1 MYIQK
6 CRELQITPD
15 QRALPK
21 QETEKPEAQTSLD
34 GFVETTPNV
43 KWSRQGLLEHIL
55 DFVVSDDQVSIVY
68 DSLYPAV
75 SQLFFSHSVSSR
87 RHHFDDSCSINVQPR
102 RSRIFPIEP
111 SFGRRSSR
119 SQKWPCS
126 VLRRNLQYVSSF
138 DHNPFCLTF
147 FKNVPSRVSITF
159 DAWTSKAYDPYLAI
173 TAHYIDA
180 PSDQPLEWELKSKLL
195 GFEELQGSHTGAN
208 VAVKI
213 IEVLDQYDIRDKA
226 SFMFS
231 SIRMP
236 THVYLYISLVG

>member
-1 MYIQK
+1 
-6 CRELQITPD
+6 
-15 QRALPK
+15 
-21 QETEKPEAQTSLD
+21 
-34 GFVETTPNV
+34 
-43 KWSRQGLLEHIL
+43 
-55 DFVVSDDQVSIVY
+55 
-68 DSLYPAV
+68 
-75 SQLFFSHSVSSR
+75 
-87 RHHFDDSCSINVQPR
+87 
-102 RSRIFPIEP
+102 
-111 SFGRRSSR
+111 
-119 SQKWPCS
+119 
-126 VLRRNLQYVSSF
+126 
-138 DHNPFCLTF
+138 
-147 FKNVPSRVSITF
+147 VPSRVSITF